1 MRVMLRE
8 GSEGKHIR
16 REIGRAM
23 RREGSEGREMRGQGS
38 EGKHALC
45 VMSVSSKV
53 TSISPIGLVRE
64 D

>member
-53 TSISPIGLVRE
+53 TSISPIGLVRG

>member
-16 REIGRAM
+16 RQIGRAM
-23 RREGSEGREMRGQGS
+23 QREGSEGREMRGEGS

-53 TSISPIGLVRE
+53 YRVKYIEES